1 MQQNMTRGS
10 IVGNLFRFAGPF
22 LVSSFLQTF
31 YGLADLFI
39 TGQFNGTVS
48 ISGVSI
54 GSQVMHM
61 LTVVIVGFSVGPTVL
76 IARAVGA
83 KREEE
88 LGRLVGN
95 AVSLF
100 SIFAVSVTVLL
111 LLFRVP
117 IMRALSTP
125 EEAMTETAGYLMI
138 CFLGIPF
145 ITAYNVASAIFR
157 GLGDTKS
164 PMKYVAAAGIL
175 NIGLDFLLIGS
186 LGMGAAGAAL
196 ATVLSQAVSDI
207 LAIRALLSMT
217 GIAPKRND
225 FAFDRDIFPEML
237 KIGVPVAM
245 QEGFIQISFLV
256 ITAIANSRG
265 VEVSAAVG
273 VVEKI
278 ISFLFLVP
286 SAMMSTVSAVAAQNA
301 GAGRHER
308 SRQALF
314 TSILFCCLYG
324 AVIFTL
330 CQFVSGQLVSLFI
343 HDDPLAVTLGTQY
356 LRSYSLDTLFAGLQF
371 CFSGFFSAY
380 GKAFY
385 SFLHNIISI
394 LAVRIPGAYLASV
407 YFPDTLFPM
416 GLAAPL
422 GSLLSFVICLILYVR
437 GRRYWNPASLKTPS
451 GSGKS
456 NQVS

>member
-145 ITAYNVASAIFR
+145 ISAYNVASAIFR

-217 GIAPKRND
+217 CRRG
-225 FAFDRDIFPEML
+225 
-237 KIGVPVAM
+237 
-245 QEGFIQISFLV
+245 SFR
-256 ITAIANSRG
+256 SRFL
-265 VEVSAAVG
+265 SSPPSQTAAVWRSPRLWALS
-273 VVEKI
+273 KR
-278 ISFLFLVP
+278 S
-286 SAMMSTVSAVAAQNA
+286 SASS
-301 GAGRHER
+301 
-308 SRQALF
+308 S
-314 TSILFCCLYG
+314 S
-324 AVIFTL
+324 
-330 CQFVSGQLVSLFI
+330 S
-343 HDDPLAVTLGTQY
+343 PL
-356 LRSYSLDTLFAGLQF
+356 
-371 CFSGFFSAY
+371 
-380 GKAFY
+380 
-385 SFLHNIISI
+385 
-394 LAVRIPGAYLASV
+394 P
-407 YFPDTLFPM
+407 
-416 GLAAPL
+416 
-422 GSLLSFVICLILYVR
+422 
-437 GRRYWNPASLKTPS
+437 
-451 GSGKS
+451 
-456 NQVS
+456 